1 MQLEQLIP
9 CFYPPYQ
16 ERPGANRVPVEELEM
31 DARQPVRNLGSHR
44 ASRRTV
50 LKRSGQLGAVVTGVA
65 ASGGIGSIIAS
76 AKAPAVLSE
85 SGPSGKVRFLV
96 YGEAAEDQP
105 VHQAFMALYPDV
117 ELEVVGISG
126 GTWASF
132 ADAVT
137 TRVAGGEQFDV
148 VQIATEGQ
156 RLFASRGMIQPIDEL
171 LERDAEEVE
180 GLLADFHPNL
190 IEWCNTLSSPD
201 GQTYFLPGEFNT
213 MAIWYNT
220 EVFASAGV
228 AEPESGWSW
237 EQFLE
242 TAQGLTKP
250 GEVYGMHVPQAYFAS
265 VMPWLLNNGASPLS
279 ADWTEATV
287 NTPEAIEAATFM
299 RQLVA
304 EEISPQPGGEFD
316 AFQAVANGQL
326 AMVGGG
332 QWPRPSF
339 AEMEVLDKIKIVP
352 FPVKATPGSPIG
364 WNSYPILK
372 STENLEA
379 AWALSK
385 FYASAEAAKNL
396 QFQTAAQRSI
406 AKSDEYLN
414 AGPEGIGFLYDAL
427 DFATPVPGP
436 DQGSI
441 IQQDIEDTFAQILV
455 GNLEPEAALNDL
467 NLKIQ
472 SNL

>member
-1 MQLEQLIP
+1 
-9 CFYPPYQ
+9 
-16 ERPGANRVPVEELEM
+16 
-31 DARQPVRNLGSHR
+31 
-44 ASRRTV
+44 V
-50 LKRSGQLGAVVTGVA
+50 LRRSGQLGAAITGVA
-65 ASGGIGSIIAS
+65 ASGGIGSIVAS
-76 AKAPAVLSE
+76 AKAPAFFQDSAP
-85 SGPSGKVRFLV
+85 SGPLRYLV
-96 YGEAAEDQP
+96 IGEPDNNAAVYNSFRE
-105 VHQAFMALYPDV
+105 LYPEV
-117 ELEVVGISG
+117 ELEVVGIAG
-126 GTWASF
+126 GTWATY

-137 TRVAGGEQFDV
+137 TRIAGGEQFDV

-156 RLFASRGMIQPIDEL
+156 RLFASRGLIEPIDDL
-171 LERDAEEVE
+171 LERDAEEVD

-201 GQTYFLPGEFNT
+201 GQTYYLPGEFNT
-213 MAIWYNT
+213 MAIWYNA
-220 EVFASAGV
+220 EMFATAGV
-228 AEPESGWSW
+228 AEPADGWTW
-237 EQFLE
+237 DDFLE
-242 TAQGLTKP
+242 TAKALTVP

-265 VMPWLLNNGASPLS
+265 VMPWLLNNGASPLN

-287 NTPEAIEAATFM
+287 NTPQAIEAATFM

-304 EEISPQPGGEFD
+304 EQISPEPGGEFD
-316 AFQAVANGQL
+316 AFQAVANDQL

-339 AEMEVLDKIKIVP
+339 DEFGALDKIKIVP

-372 STENLEA
+372 STKNREA

-385 FYASAEAAKNL
+385 FYASPAAAEFL
-396 QFQTAAQRSI
+396 LYQTAAQRSV
-406 AKSDEYLN
+406 AKSEAYLN

-455 GNLEPEAALNDL
+455 GNVEPEAGLNDL
-467 NLKIQ
+467 NAKIQ

>member
-1 MQLEQLIP
+1 MDIR
-9 CFYPPYQ
+9 
-16 ERPGANRVPVEELEM
+16 RPFQSGASQRT
-31 DARQPVRNLGSHR
+31 
-44 ASRRTV
+44 SRRTLV
-50 LKRSGQLGAVVTGVA
+50 TRSAQLGVAISAAGATGGLTSILA
-65 ASGGIGSIIAS
+65 A
-76 AKAPAVLSE
+76 AKAPAVLQDSA
-85 SGPSGKVRFLV
+85 PSGKVRFLV

-137 TRVAGGEQFDV
+137 TRIAGGEQFDV

-171 LERDAEEVE
+171 LERDAEEVDA
-180 GLLADFHPNL
+180 LLADFHPNL

-220 EVFASAGV
+220 EVFADAGV
-228 AEPESGWSW
+228 AEPAEGWTW
-237 EQFLE
+237 DQFLE

-250 GEVYGMHVPQAYFAS
+250 GEVYGMHVPSAYFVS
-265 VMPWLLNNGASPLS
+265 VMPWLLNNGASPLN

-287 NTPEAIEAATFM
+287 NSAEAIEAATFM

-304 EEISPQPGGEFD
+304 EQISPEPGGEFD

-339 AEMEVLDKIKIVP
+339 AELDVLDKIKIVP
-352 FPVKATPGSPIG
+352 FPVKAQPGSPIG

-372 STENLEA
+372 STQNLEA

-396 QFQTAAQRSI
+396 QYQTAAQRSI

-467 NLKIQ
+467 NAKIQ
-472 SNL
+472 SNLG

>member
-1 MQLEQLIP
+1 MKTREP
-9 CFYPPYQ
+9 A
-16 ERPGANRVPVEELEM
+16 EHM
-31 DARQPVRNLGSHR
+31 GSLR

-50 LKRSGQLGAVVTGVA
+50 LKRSGQLGAAVTGVA
-65 ASGGIGSIIAS
+65 ASGGISSILAS
-76 AKAPAVLSE
+76 AKAPAYFQDSA
-85 SGPSGKVRFLV
+85 PSGTVRFLV
-96 YGEAAEDQP
+96 YGEAAGNQP
-105 VHQAFMALYPDV
+105 VHDSFRSQYPDV
-117 ELEVVGISG
+117 ELEVVGIPG
-126 GTWASF
+126 GSWASF

-137 TRVAGGEQFDV
+137 TRIAGGEQFDV

-156 RLFASRGMIQPIDEL
+156 RLFASRGMIEPIDEL

-190 IEWCNTLSSPD
+190 IEWANTLSSPD

-220 EVFASAGV
+220 EVFTSAGV
-228 AEPESGWSW
+228 AEPEAGWTW
-237 EQFLE
+237 DQFLE
-242 TAQGLTKP
+242 TARGLTKP
-250 GEVYGMHVPQAYFAS
+250 GEVYGMHVPSAYFVS
-265 VMPWLLNNGASPLS
+265 VMPWLLNNGASPLN

-287 NTPEAIEAATFM
+287 NTPQAIEAAAFM

-304 EEISPQPGGEFD
+304 EQISPEPGGEFD

-332 QWPRPSF
+332 QWPRPNF
-339 AEMEVLDKIKIVP
+339 EELGVLESIKIVP

-364 WNSYPILK
+364 WNSYPIMK
-372 STENLEA
+372 STQNREA

-385 FYASAEAAKNL
+385 FYASPAAAEFL

-406 AKSDEYLN
+406 AKSEAYLD

-436 DQGSI
+436 DRGSI

-467 NLKIQ
+467 NAKIQ

>member
-1 MQLEQLIP
+1 
-9 CFYPPYQ
+9 
-16 ERPGANRVPVEELEM
+16 M
-31 DARQPVRNLGSHR
+31 DARQPVRPFASRR
-44 ASRRTV
+44 ASRRSVITRTAQV
-50 LKRSGQLGAVVTGVA
+50 GAAITAAGVTGGL
-65 ASGGIGSIIAS
+65 SSILAS
-76 AKAPAVLSE
+76 AKAPAFLSE
-85 SGPSGKVRFLV
+85 AAPSGTVRFLV

-105 VHQAFMALYPDV
+105 VHEAFQAQYPDV
-117 ELEVVGISG
+117 TLEVVGIPG
-126 GTWASF
+126 GTWAQF

-137 TRVAGGEQFDV
+137 TRIAGGEQFDV

-156 RLFASRGMIQPIDEL
+156 RLFASRGMIEPIDEL
-171 LERDAEEVE
+171 LERDAEEVDA
-180 GLLADFHPNL
+180 LLADFHPNL

-228 AEPESGWSW
+228 AEPEAGWTW
-237 EQFLE
+237 DQFLE
-242 TAQGLTKP
+242 SARGLTKP
-250 GEVYGMHVPQAYFAS
+250 GEVYGMHVPQAYFVS
-265 VMPWLLNNGASPLS
+265 VMPWLLNNGASPLN

-287 NTPEAIEAATFM
+287 NTPQAIEAATFM
-299 RQLVA
+299 RQLV
-304 EEISPQPGGEFD
+304 EEQISPEPGGEFD

-332 QWPRPSF
+332 QWPRPNF
-339 AEMEVLDKIKIVP
+339 EELGVLDTIKIVP
-352 FPVKATPGSPIG
+352 FPVKAQPGSPVG

-372 STENLEA
+372 STQNREA

-385 FYASAEAAKNL
+385 FYASAEAAQNL
-396 QFQTAAQRSI
+396 QFQTAAQRSV
-406 AKSDEYLN
+406 AKSEEYLN

-467 NLKIQ
+467 NAKIQ

>member
-1 MQLEQLIP
+1 M
-9 CFYPPYQ
+9 
-16 ERPGANRVPVEELEM
+16 N
-31 DARQPVRNLGSHR
+31 DRQPAQHLGATR
-44 ASRRTV
+44 TTRRRV
-50 LKRSGQLGAVVTGVA
+50 LTRSAQLGAAITGVA
-65 ASGGIGSIIAS
+65 ASGGIASIVAS
-76 AKAPAVLSE
+76 AKAPAFLSE
-85 SGPSGKVRFLV
+85 AGPSGPLRYLV
-96 YGEAAEDQP
+96 IGEPDNNAAVYNSFRE
-105 VHQAFMALYPDV
+105 LYPEV
-117 ELEVVGISG
+117 ELEVVGITG
-126 GTWASF
+126 GTWATY

-137 TRVAGGEQFDV
+137 TRIAGGEQFDV

-156 RLFASRGMIQPIDEL
+156 RLFASRGLIEPIDDL
-171 LERDAEEVE
+171 LERDAEEVD

-201 GQTYFLPGEFNT
+201 GQTYYLPGEFNT

-228 AEPESGWSW
+228 AEPESGWTW
-237 EQFLE
+237 DEFLE
-242 TAQGLTKP
+242 TARRLTKP
-250 GEVYGMHVPQAYFAS
+250 GEVYGMLVEQAYFAS
-265 VMPWLLNNGASPLS
+265 VMPWLLNNGASPLN

-287 NTPEAIEAATFM
+287 NTPQAIEAATFM

-304 EEISPQPGGEFD
+304 EQISPEPGGEFD
-316 AFQAVANGQL
+316 EWQAVANNQL

-332 QWPRPSF
+332 QWPRPSLDELS
-339 AEMEVLDKIKIVP
+339 ALDKIKIVP

-372 STENLEA
+372 STQNREA

-385 FYASAEAAKNL
+385 FYASPAAAEFL
-396 QFQTAAQRSI
+396 LYQTAAQRSV
-406 AKSDEYLN
+406 AKSEAYLN

-455 GNLEPEAALNDL
+455 GNVEPEAGLNDL
-467 NLKIQ
+467 NAKIQ

>member
-1 MQLEQLIP
+1 MAI
-9 CFYPPYQ
+9 
-16 ERPGANRVPVEELEM
+16 
-31 DARQPVRNLGSHR
+31 
-44 ASRRTV
+44 
-50 LKRSGQLGAVVTGVA
+50 TGVA

-76 AKAPAVLSE
+76 AKAPAVLQDNA
-85 SGPSGKVRFLV
+85 PSGKVRFLV

-105 VHQAFMALYPDV
+105 VHDSFKELYPDV
-117 ELEVVGISG
+117 ELEVVGIPG

-137 TRVAGGEQFDV
+137 TRIAGGEQFDV

-156 RLFASRGMIQPIDEL
+156 RLFASRGLIQPIDEL

-190 IEWCNTLSSPD
+190 IEWCNTLGSPD

-220 EVFASAGV
+220 EVFANAGV
-228 AEPESGWSW
+228 AEPEAGWTW
-237 EQFLE
+237 DQFLE

-250 GEVYGMHVPQAYFAS
+250 GEVYGMQVAEAYFSS
-265 VMPWLLNNGASPLS
+265 VMPWLLNNGASPLN
-279 ADWTEATV
+279 ADWTEATI
-287 NTPEAIEAATFM
+287 NTPGAIEAAAFM

-316 AFQAVANGQL
+316 AFQAVAAGQL

-332 QWPRPSF
+332 QWPRPNF
-339 AEMEVLDKIKIVP
+339 VELEVIDKIKIVP
-352 FPVKATPGSPIG
+352 FPVKAGPGSPIG

-385 FYASAEAAKNL
+385 FYASAKAAENL

-406 AKSDEYLN
+406 AKGDAYLN
-414 AGPEGIGFLYDAL
+414 AGPEGIGYLYDAL